1 VGAWLR
7 RGADYREDMSDAL
20 DLDAML
26 QRFRDRA
33 HAVKER
39 PLPPVAGDERARFI
53 EQAQRDFQD
62 FALIGDAEA
71 SLVDGVLTL
80 TVDLRPPSPPG
91 GEG

>member
-1 VGAWLR
+1 MA
-7 RGADYREDMSDAL
+7 DAL

-33 HAVKER
+33 AAVKER
-39 PLPPVAGDERARFI
+39 PLPPVAGEERTRFI

-62 FALIGDAEA
+62 FAIIGDAEA

-80 TVDLRPPSPPG
+80 TVDLRPPADR
-91 GEG
+91 EG